1 MSKNSVSQL
10 INKAYDVT
18 FGGKKSYTAN
28 PSKYQ
33 TPRKAV
39 GISASDLLT
48 RSYNLARGLIK
59 K

>member
-10 INKAYDVT
+10 INKAYNVT

-39 GISASDLLT
+39 SDLLT
-48 RSYNLARGLIK
+48 RSYNLSRGLIK